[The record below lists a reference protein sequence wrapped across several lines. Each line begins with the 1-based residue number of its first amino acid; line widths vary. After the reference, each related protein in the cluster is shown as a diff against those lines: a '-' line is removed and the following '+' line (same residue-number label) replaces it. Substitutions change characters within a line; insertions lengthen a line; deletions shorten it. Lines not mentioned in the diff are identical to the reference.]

1 MTTRSRELDL
11 LHELWRVTDGS
22 RRHLEAMMQDLME
35 LSLPQLLL
43 LQALGEPKSQHTP
56 TTAARRLGCS
66 GATVTKLLT
75 ALERKGCLTKFRHAN
90 DARRTWLVLTIGG
103 GDDLER
109 AEEQLAADAD
119 ELLAPLDNEEKEML
133 LGLLAKIRIPR

>member
-1 MTTRSRELDL
+1 MTTRSREVDL
-11 LHELWRVTDGS
+11 LHELWCVTDRS
-22 RRHLEAMMQDLME
+22 RLHLDTMMQDLME

-43 LQALGEPKSQHTP
+43 LQALGEPTTPHTP

-66 GATVTKLLT
+66 GATVTKLLA

-109 AEEQLAADAD
+109 AEEQLAADAH
-119 ELLAPLDNEEKEML
+119 EFFAPLDDAEKDML